1 MVKSPYISRVEI
13 KNFRNFKSVNINL
26 NHKQVIIGENSV
38 GKSNYIY
45 ALQLIL
51 DPTLS
56 DQDRMLKEDDFYEEI
71 EDPFKNGEEIY
82 ISIEIDNYEHNKNIL
97 SQISGATVKDDEGNL
112 KLKITYK
119 FRPAGKNNKYEYI
132 IYKGDNEKRLFTYKD
147 REILNIKVIGAL
159 RDVEKELKNTSK
171 SPINKMLKEYDI
183 DLDKIQGVVDRM
195 HKESKDLL
203 NVDEIIDITEKI
215 NKTYFSI
222 MGESD
227 KSNLQL
233 NTMELKAEKLLYSM
247 KLLKGSRGIN
257 DNSLGVNNILYISL
271 ILSQL
276 KDTTVPTLLKKDEI
290 NKLKEEENSDILDLV
305 YEKSKNE
312 NYFLKKDIEKEEYKK
327 LYKFMS
333 LYKGTADS
341 FTILAIEEPEAHL
354 HPINQRLVF
363 KEVIQ
368 NINSSVILTTHSTH
382 ITAITPLDYILAL
395 RKFKNS
401 YTEVNSAYKINL
413 NESEKSDIQRY
424 IDIKKSEIYFGK
436 GVIFVEGIAEEYLV
450 PRFAELLGYPL
461 EQYGIIVCNINSTN
475 FKPYMSL
482 CEKLAIP
489 FTVITDGDFYYKK
502 ISMEKNEKTQKL
514 ERKIERKYHIL
525 ASDSDNRELG
535 YLGNEVLGKQLLALG
550 KIDPKVLDLG
560 WNDQDLEFNKLGVF
574 ISSYTLEVEIMI
586 SIEEKE
592 EAKNILKELYGSL
605 VNQSNIRKE
614 RFNKA
619 LDEGDYFKCLNKIE
633 AKDIGKGRFAQ
644 SLSLKCTEEYVP
656 KYIEKSIEYIV
667 HEVKES

>member
-1 MVKSPYISRVEI
+1 MFKSPYISRVEI
-13 KNFRNFKSVNINL
+13 KNFRNFKSMDINL

-38 GKSNYIY
+38 GKTNYIY

-56 DQDRMLKEDDFYEEI
+56 DQDRMLKESDFYEEI
-71 EDPFKNGEEIY
+71 KEPFKNREEIY
-82 ISIEIDNYEHNKNIL
+82 ISIEIDNYEHNKSIL
-97 SQISGATVKDDEGNL
+97 SQINGAKVKDDNGNL

-119 FRPAGKNNKYEYI
+119 FIPVGKNNKYEYI
-132 IYKGDNEKRLFTYKD
+132 IFKGNDEKKLFTYKD

-183 DLDKIQGVVDRM
+183 NFDEIQDVVDRM
-195 HKESKDLL
+195 HKASEELL

-215 NKTYFSI
+215 NKTYLSI
-222 MGESD
+222 MGKSD

-247 KLLKGSRGIN
+247 KLLKGSRGTN
-257 DNSLGVNNILYISL
+257 DNSLGINNILYISL

-276 KDTTVPTLLKKDEI
+276 EDTTIPTLLKKEEMDQ
-290 NKLKEEENSDILDLV
+290 LKEEENSEILDLV
-305 YEKSKNE
+305 YDESNNG
-312 NYFLKKDIEKEEYKK
+312 NYFLKKVINEETYKK
-327 LYKFMS
+327 LYNFMS
-333 LYKGTADS
+333 SYKNTADS

-368 NINSSVILTTHSTH
+368 NSNSSVILTTHSTH

-401 YTEVNSAYKINL
+401 YTKANSAYKINL

-436 GVIFVEGIAEEYLV
+436 GVIFVEGIAEEYLI
-450 PRFAELLGYPL
+450 PRFAELCGYPL
-461 EQYGIIVCNINSTN
+461 EQYGIVVCNINSTN
-475 FKPYMSL
+475 FKPFMSL
-482 CEKLAIP
+482 CEKLSIP
-489 FTVITDGDFYYKK
+489 FTVITDGDFYYENIVMKK
-502 ISMEKNEKTQKL
+502 NKKTQK
-514 ERKIERKYHIL
+514 EEPKIEREYHIL
-525 ASDSDNRELG
+525 YSDDDERKFG
-535 YLGNEVLGKQLLALG
+535 YLGNEVIGKQLVAL
-550 KIDPKVLDLG
+550 KEIDSSVLELEWDK
-560 WNDQDLEFNKLGVF
+560 QDIEFNKLGIF
-574 ISSYTLEVEIMI
+574 ISEYTLEVEIMI
-586 SIEEKE
+586 SIEGKKE
-592 EAKNILKELYGSL
+592 ASDILKEVYGVL
-605 VNQSNIRKE
+605 VNESDTRKK
-614 RFNKA
+614 RFNEA
-619 LDEGDYFKCLNKIE
+619 LDDGDYFECLNRIE

-644 SLSLKCTEEYVP
+644 RLSLECNEDYVP
-656 KYIEKSIEYIV
+656 QYIEESIEYITHKV
-667 HEVKES
+667 EES